1 MTSNLVELVNEYYEA
16 RKPYTELLQGAHTD
30 LSSKDPSPE
39 TNTTST
45 AESANDTQEPQ
56 FSISPRIPN
65 EEIMDVLKRLEAAKI
80 ACSQGDKSTKKA
92 STRKKGKATAEK
104 K

>member
-16 RKPYTELLQGAHTD
+16 RKPYTKLLQDAHTD
-30 LSSKDPSPE
+30 LSSNNPSPD
-39 TNTTST
+39 TNTST
-45 AESANDTQEPQ
+45 AEHASDTQEPQ

-65 EEIMDVLKRLEAAKI
+65 EEIMDVLKMLEAAKI
-80 ACSQGDKSTKKA
+80 ECSQGDKSTKKA
-92 STRKKGKATAEK
+92 STGKKGKATAEK